1 MRHYIKSLC
10 VALLLLAASPALADI
25 APPPDQGPPSASVA
39 GLDFAMQTG
48 QVRMPPGYYK
58 TFPIVVLVGCT
69 EGTANC
75 KLAHAKNLIG
85 MEVDTADGAYL
96 RPEIG
101 RIKQIVDAFNS
112 KSGAKTVTLE
122 FSPRDT
128 NGQSVKVSFAKQ

>member
-1 MRHYIKSLC
+1 MRHRLKLLC
-10 VALLLLAASPALADI
+10 LALLLASPALADI

-58 TFPIVVLVGCT
+58 TFPIVVLVGCM

-75 KLAHAKNLIG
+75 TLAHAKNLIG
-85 MEVDTADGAYL
+85 MEVGTVNGAYL

-101 RIKQIVDAFNS
+101 RIKQIVDAFTR
-112 KSGAKTVTLE
+112 KSDAKTVTLE
-122 FSPRDT
+122 LYSPAPDIEPF
-128 NGQSVKVSFAKQ
+128 KVSFAKP